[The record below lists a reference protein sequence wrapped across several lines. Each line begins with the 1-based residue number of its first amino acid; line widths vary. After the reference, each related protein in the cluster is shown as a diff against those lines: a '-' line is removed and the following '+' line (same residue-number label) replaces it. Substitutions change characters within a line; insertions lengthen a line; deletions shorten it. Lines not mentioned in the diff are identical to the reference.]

1 MVSPNRIYPGRQ
13 SNYGAD
19 QNRLNP
25 RAVTAKNLLV
35 GQDTMVFPLLDLV
48 MKPSQMAEKENTPID
63 AITYERDDGRDSAA
77 SHSPS
82 HSPIGPGHGI
92 TSPVDQPP
100 NSGTN
105 LEAKYQQDAL
115 PDGGYGWVCV
125 ACVFWINAHT
135 WGINSSYGVFLSYYL
150 SHDVFPNTSALSY
163 AFTGGLSISCAL
175 LVAPLATYLI
185 HVYGTRLVLNMG
197 VFFETLSLIGSSFA
211 TQRWHIFLSQG
222 VCFGWGM
229 GFLFVGSVGITP
241 QWFQRR
247 RSLAM
252 GINAAGSGLGG
263 LIYSLAVGAMIPRL
277 GLSWTFRTLGI
288 IACVVNLV
296 GANLLRDRN
305 QDVGSRHRAFHLPLL
320 QRPEFVL
327 FLGWG
332 ILSMLGYVA
341 VLFSVAN
348 FALSVGLS
356 SHQGSIVSALLNMGQ
371 GLGRPFVGMFSDK
384 LGRINVATFL
394 SFLCGLFCLVIWIF
408 AHSMGLVCFFA
419 VLVGTVAGTYWAT
432 VTPVLAEIMG
442 LRDLPSGLSINW
454 IVLVAPTT
462 VSEAIALLLRD
473 NDNPYLKVQIFTGIM
488 YIGAAACL
496 WIVRGWKVGEL
507 IRAQQEKST
516 APMVV
521 DKGENSHP
529 VAASS
534 SPLSVVQPWSPPV
547 LLRGMVALSKV

>member
-1 MVSPNRIYPGRQ
+1 M
-13 SNYGAD
+13 AD
-19 QNRLNP
+19 
-25 RAVTAKNLLV
+25 
-35 GQDTMVFPLLDLV
+35 
-48 MKPSQMAEKENTPID
+48 NTPID
-63 AITYERDDGRDSAA
+63 IIRSRDYDHELASQDPLYKDSQHLGQDSSSQLEQQQTAA
-77 SHSPS
+77 PE
-82 HSPIGPGHGI
+82 
-92 TSPVDQPP
+92 V
-100 NSGTN
+100 
-105 LEAKYQQDAL
+105 LEDKYQRDVP

-175 LVAPLATYLI
+175 LVAPLATHLI
-185 HVYGTRLVLNMG
+185 HVYGIRLVLNMG

-211 TQRWHIFLSQG
+211 TKRWHIFLSQG

-277 GLSWTFRTLGI
+277 GLSWAFRILGI

-296 GANLLRDRN
+296 CANLIKDRN
-305 QDVGSRHRAFHLPLL
+305 KNVGSRHKAFHLPLFK
-320 QRPEFVL
+320 RPEFLL

-332 ILSMLGYVA
+332 VLSMLGYVA
-341 VLFSVAN
+341 ILFSVAN

-356 SHQGSIVSALLNMGQ
+356 SHQGSIVSALLNLGQ

-384 LGRINVATFL
+384 LGRINIATFL
-394 SFLCGLFCLVIWIF
+394 SFCCGLFCLVIWIF
-408 AHSMGLVCFFA
+408 ARSMGVVSFFA

-432 VTPVLAEIMG
+432 VTPVLAEILG
-442 LRDLPSGLSINW
+442 LRDLPSGLSITW

-462 VSEAIALLLRD
+462 VSEAIALVLRD
-473 NDNPYLKVQIFTGIM
+473 NESKDSVYLRVQIFTGFM
-488 YIGAAACL
+488 YIGAALCL
-496 WIVRGWKVGEL
+496 WVVRGWKVRDIERETL
-507 IRAQQEKST
+507 LKSSAT
-516 APMVV
+516 VAVSNNAGIKV
-521 DKGENSHP
+521 ECSHGIEDENYGQPAVASATPNP
-529 VAASS
+529 V
-534 SPLSVVQPWSPPV
+534 PEFKLWSPIA
-547 LLRGMVALSKV
+547 LLRGMATPKRV

>member
-1 MVSPNRIYPGRQ
+1 M
-13 SNYGAD
+13 AD
-19 QNRLNP
+19 
-25 RAVTAKNLLV
+25 
-35 GQDTMVFPLLDLV
+35 
-48 MKPSQMAEKENTPID
+48 NTPID
-63 AITYERDDGRDSAA
+63 ILHSRDPDRRDPAA
-77 SHSPS
+77 KNSPKD
-82 HSPIGPGHGI
+82 SPTIRPDQGV
-92 TSPVDQPP
+92 SPPVEAQRNTDAK
-100 NSGTN
+100 S
-105 LEAKYQQDAL
+105 LETKYQQDVV

-135 WGINSSYGVFLSYYL
+135 WGINSSYGVFLSHYL
-150 SHDVFPNTSALSY
+150 SHDVFPNTSALAY

-185 HVYGTRLVLNMG
+185 HVCGTRLVLNLG
-197 VFFETLSLIGSSFA
+197 VFFETISLIGSSFA

-241 QWFQRR
+241 QWFLRR

-277 GLSWTFRTLGI
+277 GLSWAFRILGI

-305 QDVGSRHRAFHLPLL
+305 KDVGSRYRAFHLPLL
-320 QRPEFVL
+320 KRPEFLL

-341 VLFSVAN
+341 ILFSLAN

-356 SHQGSIVSALLNMGQ
+356 SHQGSIVSALLNLGQ

-384 LGRINVATFL
+384 LGRINIATFL
-394 SFLCGLFCLVIWIF
+394 TFLCGLFCLVIWIF
-408 AHSMGLVCFFA
+408 ARSMGVVCFFA

-454 IVLVAPTT
+454 IILVAPTT

-473 NDNPYLKVQIFTGIM
+473 NDSKDSVYLRVQIFTGFM
-488 YIGAAACL
+488 YIGAAMCL
-496 WIVRGWKVGEL
+496 WVVRGWKVGDL
-507 IRAQQEKST
+507 IRAQQEKSSAAIAAT
-516 APMVV
+516 PDSVMEGSRPDADKKRDPSVAP
-521 DKGENSHP
+521 P
-529 VAASS
+529 VQSG
-534 SPLSVVQPWSPPV
+534 PLLQPWSLPV
-547 LLRGMVALSKV
+547 LVRGMVTLKKV

>member
-135 WGINSSYGVFLSYYL
+135 WGINSVS
-150 SHDVFPNTSALSY
+150 
-163 AFTGGLSISCAL
+163 
-175 LVAPLATYLI
+175 TYLI